1 MEPLTVVL
9 IGLALIVCAY
19 MAWNIGANDVANA
32 MGTSVGSRALTLKQ
46 AVIIAAV
53 FEFAGAF
60 FAGDAV
66 TDTVRKG
73 ILSVDFTDPLIDE
86 AFSTDIALGFIA
98 AMMAAA
104 MWLTVATRF
113 GLPVSTTHS
122 IIGGILGVGLILEV
136 KYSTSLIDWEV
147 VRKVVMSWVAS
158 PLMGGLIGFFSFI
171 IIKKLILDNDNPV
184 ERSRWLAPVLAFP
197 TFFVLGLALQYK
209 ALKGFISKAAS
220 NGWIDDKNDWLPVKE
235 NGVFDPW
242 AENAWI
248 PINSIMLA
256 AAIGAVSSVVL
267 YMVLRQIDINEEKRG
282 FKGVERIF
290 VWLQIITAAY
300 VAFAHGANDRSNAIG
315 PMAAVWQVLSSDTG
329 QLAAKAEIPLWLILL
344 GSAGIAVGVLTWG
357 WRVMETIGKK
367 ITDITPTRG
376 FAAEFG
382 AATTILVFSMPFL
395 AVPVS
400 TTHTLVG
407 AVVGVGLAGG
417 AKAVDFRVFGK
428 IAASWVASVPAA
440 AFGAVVLFVAS
451 GGDILNMIV
460 ILPLSFIAAGYAIY
474 RGGSEVHV
482 EDALSDVGG
491 DGHAVTPFELFH
503 DHAQAVEETVEH
515 MLAAVNAA
523 CDGEDATDA
532 IEMTIKTELKADYVK
547 SSVRRLAMND
557 MRFGVHVSID
567 DFLYMVSRQDR
578 IADYA
583 QNVAE
588 QLAFR
593 PLFDDEQ
600 AKQNLKEMA
609 KAVAETVAKYEDAV
623 EALRDFTISGQTK
636 AAEEKL
642 AELIREVNFKE
653 HEADGVEAKAAAYV
667 FSNGDDAPLA
677 AMHMYRVLQ
686 RLDDV
691 ANACEKAANAF
702 LPILNR

>member
-158 PLMGGLIGFFSFI
+158 PLMGGLIGFFSFM